1 MNYKKEKIDI
11 TKRDIEILNNFLEEQ
26 LKKKLTNHPLPS
38 LEEIKLSDRLET
50 FTQNPVEKLDLFP
63 ESEVKTDNAQIDQNK
78 KINKNLPNYNFWLIL
93 VVVGLI
99 SSSMVFNSYFA
110 KKVDPVLFKLLALS
124 NSVIQD
130 NGLSRLVGDIILR
143 PYVVTIGE
151 YGNYAI
157 AKDEAV
163 RLLPVLKQINI
174 KELDSGILTFEIDQ
188 LGSKKE
194 AYSLASE
201 LTQRGYEAVHV
212 RYLPKK

>member
-1 MNYKKEKIDI
+1 MNYKKEKVNI
-11 TKRDIEILNNFLEEQ
+11 TKRDIETLNNFLEEQ